1 MDPGVRLLED
11 ELQRVLGTRARIR
24 RGGGATGRIEIPYY
38 GAEDFERVFELVVGK
53 SATDVVS

>member
-1 MDPGVRLLED
+1 LLED